1 MIAVQLRPHPDVV
14 WRRLDEEVVLVHLK
28 TNRIYSLNPT
38 AARFWELLSEG
49 LDRQSLELV
58 MLKELDVTE
67 IQLRDEL
74 DSLIAELSREG
85 LVS

>member
-1 MIAVQLRPHPDVV
+1 MQLRPHPDVV